1 MEIVEGPAFQTWMN
15 GLRDRKSRARIL
27 DRLVRLTEGH
37 LGDTKSL
44 GNGVHELRC
53 HFGPGYR
60 IYFIGRGD
68 EVIILLCGGDKG
80 SQDRDVAQAKRL
92 AKYWSD

>member
-1 MEIVEGPAFQTWMN
+1 M
-15 GLRDRKSRARIL
+15 
-27 DRLVRLTEGH
+27 
-37 LGDTKSL
+37 GDTKSL

-92 AKYWSD
+92 AKDWSD